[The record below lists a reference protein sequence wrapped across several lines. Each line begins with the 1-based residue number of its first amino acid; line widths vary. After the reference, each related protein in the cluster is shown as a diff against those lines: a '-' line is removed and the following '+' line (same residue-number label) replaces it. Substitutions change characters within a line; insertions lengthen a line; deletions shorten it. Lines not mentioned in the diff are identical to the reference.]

1 MPKVVE
7 SDAVPNWH
15 QSDLPPLP
23 LPQLSDTLERYL
35 KTVRPLLT
43 DAEFAHTTA
52 VVTDFQREG
61 GEGETLQAFL
71 EEKAGSERN
80 WMEEW
85 WEQLAYLRTR
95 TTMAIH
101 INWFGVFPEWGF
113 PIDKVSA
120 ATAMLD
126 GMLKTRARI
135 EKGEYPVEEMRG
147 NPLDMH
153 QFTRIFG
160 MTRVPATDAD
170 ELVQKADSR
179 HVAVMRDGAIIIL
192 DVYSAAGAPLGIPE
206 LRAALTAALAMADA
220 AYELENQASEGGK
233 EDKRDGSVVG
243 THTNTSLLTAL
254 DRNVWATER
263 AALLADPTSAASL
276 QLVESAICC
285 ITFSRETPS
294 SQEEAS
300 RLCHGGSCRNLWFD
314 KSFTCMVFENGKVG
328 INAEHTPVDAM
339 AMLSLMMNAM
349 TNLTSVLKDPAQ
361 RAALLGDGPQAA
373 PASPPKLLQWRLP
386 SSARVAIEDA
396 SCQVVRLA
404 SDVDLCHMRFLHFGK
419 SCLKRLKLHPD
430 FFMQMAVQ
438 LAMYRAHRVFCAT
451 YETGH
456 TRAFY
461 HGRTDTIR
469 TCSEESTAWV
479 KCMEDPHT
487 APEEKHAALK
497 AACAAHGEQ
506 VQRVLT
512 GQGIDRHLLGLYIAA
527 HLQGVDPLPA
537 VFSDKAYKLSG
548 GGGNYRVS
556 TSNVGYTP
564 LFGGFAPMTADGY
577 GVCYSMLEGRM
588 NVMITSWK
596 SCPET
601 SSTRFRDTLSQVLMD
616 MRELCTNVAAASSSK
631 L

>member
-1 MPKVVE
+1 MPK
-7 SDAVPNWH
+7 AV
-15 QSDLPPLP
+15 QSDEVSNWQQPDLGPLP
-23 LPQLSDTLERYL
+23 LPQLSDTLDRYL

-43 DAEFAHTTA
+43 DEEFAHTSA
-52 VVTDFQREG
+52 LAADFQREG
-61 GEGETLQAFL
+61 GEGESLQSFL
-71 EEKAGSERN
+71 EEKASNERN

-113 PIDKVSA
+113 PIDNVSA
-120 ATAMLD
+120 VTAMVD
-126 GMLKTRARI
+126 GMLKTRTRI
-135 EKGEYPVEEMRG
+135 ENNEYPLETMRG

-160 MTRVPATDAD
+160 MTRVPQNSAD
-170 ELVQKADSR
+170 ELVQVADSR
-179 HVAVMRDGAIIIL
+179 HIAVMRDGAIL
-192 DVYSAAGAPLGIPE
+192 VVDVYDSTGAPLGIAE
-206 LRAALTAALAMADA
+206 LRAALASALKMADD
-220 AYELENQASEGGK
+220 AYELESQLVEGGK
-233 EDKRDGSVVG
+233 EDKKDGSVVG
-243 THTNTSLLTAL
+243 SHTNTSLLTAL
-254 DRNVWATER
+254 NRDTWAAER
-263 AALLADPTSAASL
+263 ALLLEDATSAESL
-276 QLVESAICC
+276 KLVESAICC
-285 ITFSRETPS
+285 VSFSRERPA

-314 KSFTCMVFENGKVG
+314 KSFTCVAFENGKVG

-339 AMLSLMMNAM
+339 AMLALMMNAM
-349 TNLTSVLKDPAQ
+349 NSLSAVLKVPAQ
-361 RAALLGDGPQAA
+361 RAALLGHM
-373 PASPPKLLQWRLP
+373 PARSATVSQPKLLQWRLP
-386 SSARVAIEDA
+386 PSARVAIEDA
-396 SCQVVRLA
+396 SSQVVHLA
-404 SDVDLCHMRFLHFGK
+404 NDVDLRHLRFLHFGK
-419 SCLKRLKLHPD
+419 ACIKRIKMHPD
-430 FFMQMAVQ
+430 FFMQMAIQ
-438 LAMYRAHRVFCAT
+438 LAMFRMHKVFCAT

-469 TCSEESTAWV
+469 TCSEESTHWV
-479 KCMEDPHT
+479 KSMEDPNT
-487 APEEKHAALK
+487 PPENKVAALK

-527 HLQGVDPLPA
+527 HLKGSDPFPA
-537 VFSDKAYKLSG
+537 LFSDKAYKLSG

-596 SCPET
+596 SCNET
-601 SSTRFRDTLSQVLMD
+601 CSSRFRDILSQVLVD
-616 MRELCTNVAAASSSK
+616 MRELCTSVTSASSK